1 MTKKGIIQI
10 GVIAAIIIVVATWYL
25 IEQVGRVDGEP
36 LDMIPTN
43 AALVMEIDNPSIT
56 YAKLN
61 NNNSIWQ
68 KALQLADVSSLR
80 DNLISFDTL
89 LVDNPGY
96 YNLLWNSALTIA
108 VYYDSISGVE
118 SLILSQIESNPNIVG
133 LKKMLGTK
141 LGRDYGVL
149 DIAGISDGFKIVD
162 AERNQTSYF
171 AIVDGVFVYSS
182 SLKLLSRLIDTYKG
196 TFGNLKE
203 DVSFVKLQQTSSSKA
218 QARVF
223 IQYEELS
230 KLFSPYIVAD
240 ELVALNWLGNFAS
253 WTEIDMLLKNNELIF
268 SGFTIA
274 DSHEKHLASFQDQQ
288 AVKIEAI
295 NILPYN
301 TNTLIWIGIPDF
313 ISYFN
318 NRTTGLN
325 AKTISSE
332 IKFDVDKL
340 LTVLGNEVVF
350 ASNAESI
357 GGFANGSWFA
367 VKISDV
373 KEAKSDFGSIARIHG
388 NAQTSKY
395 EGYTIGKINKTDF
408 IPLIFGDAFSTIKQN
423 YYTFVGDYVVFANSE
438 NSIINLIRYIET
450 GKTLD
455 LNDNFK
461 NFSDNIST
469 KSNLLV
475 YLKPGELAKR
485 FGQIFNQTVSRELEL
500 NKKVVSSFQGL
511 SFQLTSGNQLCF
523 TNIYTNHSGV
533 HHEENL
539 ALWKVQLDDEIVWEP
554 TIVSDHQSRKQNII
568 VFDKQDNMYL
578 IDPDGRILWKKKLD
592 ATPVGEIFEV
602 DYYKNE
608 KIQYLFNT
616 GNYIYLIDKNGNS
629 VKGYPKKLHSKATNG
644 IVVFDYLGNKDYR
657 LVVAQADKKVYNY
670 SIEGDEIRGWSKP
683 RTSNIVIDPV
693 TRLLANKKD
702 YIIITDIENEIKI
715 VNRKG
720 NRRINISGNLKKAK
734 NSDYYV
740 NRTNSKGI
748 IITTDQQGN
757 LVYISSSG
765 KLNNTDFGKFSPEH
779 FFLYEDFNG
788 DGSIDF
794 IYIDDNKLTV
804 FDRFKKVLFSYNF
817 GSNISIKPSFF
828 SLGNKY
834 HVLGVVADKEKTIYL
849 FDSKGNII
857 ISKGLVGE
865 TPFTVGNL
873 EGNNKINLV
882 SAAGSTLYNY
892 RLR

>member
-10 GVIAAIIIVVATWYL
+10 GIIATIIIVVATWYL
-25 IEQVGRVDGEP
+25 IEHIGKVDGEP
-36 LDMIPTN
+36 LDIIPAN
-43 AALVMEIDNPSIT
+43 AAIVIEIDDPIT
-56 YAKLN
+56 TYSKLIK
-61 NNNSIWQ
+61 NNSIWNKIVQ
-68 KALQLADVSSLR
+68 VHDISVLR
-80 DNLISFDTL
+80 DNLISLDTL
-89 LVDNPGY
+89 LVDNLEY

-108 VYYDSISGVE
+108 IYHDSIVGAE
-118 SLILSQIESNPNIVG
+118 TLILSKIENNPNIMG
-133 LKKMLGTK
+133 LKRMLSAK

-149 DIAGISDGFKIVD
+149 DIAGIRDGFKIVD

-196 TFGNLKE
+196 SIGNLK
-203 DVSFVKLQQTSSSKA
+203 DDASFVKLQQTSSSKA

-223 IQYEELS
+223 IKYKELS
-230 KLFSPYIVAD
+230 KLLSPYIVAD

-274 DSHEKHLASFQDQQ
+274 DSHEKHLTLFHDQQ

-301 TNTLIWIGIPDF
+301 TNTLLWIGVSDF
-313 ISYFN
+313 SSYFYN
-318 NRTTGLN
+318 SITGSD
-325 AKTISSE
+325 AKSISAE
-332 IKFDVDKL
+332 IKFDIDKL
-340 LTVLGNEVVF
+340 LTLFGNELVF
-350 ASNAESI
+350 ASNAESV
-357 GGFANGSWFA
+357 GGVANGSWFA
-367 VKISDV
+367 VKISDI
-373 KEAKSDFGSIARIHG
+373 KEAKYDFGSIARIHV
-388 NAQTSKY
+388 NSRTSRY

-438 NSIINLIRYIET
+438 NSLINLIGYIET

-475 YLKPGELAKR
+475 YLKPGDLSQR
-485 FGQIFNQTVSRELEL
+485 FGQFFNQTVSRELEL

-511 SFQLTSGNQLCF
+511 SFQLTSGNPLYF

-539 ALWKVQLDDEIVWEP
+539 ALWKVKLDDEIVWEP
-554 TIVSDHQSRKQNII
+554 TIVSDHQSHKQNII

-657 LVVAQADKKVYNY
+657 LLIAQADKRVYNY

-720 NRRINISGNLKKAK
+720 NRRIKISGNLKKAK

-748 IITTDQQGN
+748 LITTDQQGK
-757 LVYISSSG
+757 LVYVSSSG
-765 KLNNTDFGKFSPEH
+765 KLNYTDFGKFSPEH

-794 IYIDDNKLTV
+794 IYIDDSKLTV
-804 FDRFKKVLFSYNF
+804 FDRFKKVLFSYDF
-817 GSNISIKPSFF
+817 GSIISIKPSFF
-828 SLGNKY
+828 TLGNKH
-834 HVLGVVADKEKTIYL
+834 HVLGVVADMEKTIYL